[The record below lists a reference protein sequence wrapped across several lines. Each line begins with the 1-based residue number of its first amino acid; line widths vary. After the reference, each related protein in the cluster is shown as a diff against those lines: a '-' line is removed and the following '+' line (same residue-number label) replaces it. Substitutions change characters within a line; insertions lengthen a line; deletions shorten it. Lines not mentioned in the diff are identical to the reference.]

1 MILVREI
8 LFNENRYTILT
19 NVNLKNKDSQT
30 FITGNCA
37 DVIRE
42 YISDPNSEYETKNV
56 TCASK
61 DQIKFEI
68 TDSTKFHIY
77 AFGPNIS
84 NNEEGRK
91 YFLEQL
97 IQNKKAIFQ
106 VEVEKKKEVL
116 LMISR
121 IEYLEKTK

>member
-1 MILVREI
+1 L
-8 LFNENRYTILT
+8 
-19 NVNLKNKDSQT
+19 
-30 FITGNCA
+30 
-37 DVIRE
+37 
-42 YISDPNSEYETKNV
+42 
-56 TCASK
+56 
-61 DQIKFEI
+61 
-68 TDSTKFHIY
+68 
-77 AFGPNIS
+77 